1 MGIRYQKELHRK
13 TKVFEGV
20 ISKGT
25 LVALYKLT
33 TDGVFKTLYGEVN
46 RGKEASIFIAETREG
61 GFVVLKIYRV
71 ESANFQN
78 MMPYIRG
85 DERFSYVKN
94 NQRSLIFAWA
104 KKEFSNLQ
112 KYCNAGVRVPE
123 PLAFNDNVLAMELIG
138 ERDVP
143 AQTLRQ
149 YGPLKDPEA
158 LFGKIAKYMT
168 LGYQKA
174 RLVHA
179 DLSEYNILVTK
190 DEEPVIIDCAQAVLK
205 THPMAETFLRK
216 DVANVVKYF
225 RKLGVDDASEAGLL
239 ETIKK
244 AQTLD

>member
-1 MGIRYQKELHRK
+1 MGIRYQKELHRR

-46 RGKEASIFIAETREG
+46 RGKEASIFIAETRDG
-61 GFVVLKIYRV
+61 GFIILKMYRV

-85 DERFSYVKN
+85 DERFSYVRK

-112 KYCNAGVRVPE
+112 KYCTAGVRVPE
-123 PLAFNDNVLAMELIG
+123 PLAFKDNVLAMELIG
-138 ERDVP
+138 DVDVP
-143 AQTLRQ
+143 AQTLKQ
-149 YGPLKDPEA
+149 YGIVKDPEA
-158 LFGKIAKYMT
+158 LFGKIAKYMA

-179 DLSEYNILVTK
+179 DLSEYNILLTK
-190 DEEPVIIDCAQAVLK
+190 DEEPVIIDCAQAVL
-205 THPMAETFLRK
+205 TSHPMAEAFLRK
-216 DVANVVKYF
+216 DVANIVKYF
-225 RKLGVDDASEAGLL
+225 RKLGVDASEADLL
-239 ETIKK
+239 EKIKTAK
-244 AQTLD
+244 PG